1 MKRLFFLVMSV
12 LLPTMVLATASSCK
26 SKTTSA
32 SEPAEGRIV
41 DVDTL
46 VIEQVKD
53 SLGWDDN
60 SYSAYR
66 VYMSIAYPVSG
77 PLCDV
82 IREYIAEQVLEG
94 NHTTQL
100 LQKKKG
106 TDFVAYAKDKIYD
119 SMVQERRRNGW
130 ANDNE
135 TPASCFTFRVTK
147 LAESRS
153 FVSLRTRKSYSYFN
167 GSINGDCSYDYI
179 TVSKQD
185 GIFIR
190 KVVNEGYIRDLQPL
204 LIKGFAQWSTEDED
218 YAAASESEVREYLS
232 MGMWGFVFPEDE
244 LIPIDNNIMTEDGV
258 LFSYKG
264 LNANPTFTI
273 PYEQIL
279 PYLTD
284 EALELYQT
292 AF

>member
-1 MKRLFFLVMSV
+1 MWNYNFVIPELVIISIFLIYYFAQPRLPIKINKAFLIILV
-12 LLPTMVLATASSCK
+12 LDILTITVDVASS
-26 SKTTSA
+26 
-32 SEPAEGRIV
+32 
-41 DVDTL
+41 
-46 VIEQVKD
+46 
-53 SLGWDDN
+53 
-60 SYSAYR
+60 
-66 VYMSIAYPVSG
+66 
-77 PLCDV
+77 
-82 IREYIAEQVLEG
+82 
-94 NHTTQL
+94 
-100 LQKKKG
+100 
-106 TDFVAYAKDKIYD
+106 
-119 SMVQERRRNGW
+119 
-130 ANDNE
+130 
-135 TPASCFTFRVTK
+135 
-147 LAESRS
+147 
-153 FVSLRTRKSYSYFN
+153 
-167 GSINGDCSYDYI
+167 
-179 TVSKQD
+179 
-185 GIFIR
+185 
-190 KVVNEGYIRDLQPL
+190 VNEGYIRDLQPL